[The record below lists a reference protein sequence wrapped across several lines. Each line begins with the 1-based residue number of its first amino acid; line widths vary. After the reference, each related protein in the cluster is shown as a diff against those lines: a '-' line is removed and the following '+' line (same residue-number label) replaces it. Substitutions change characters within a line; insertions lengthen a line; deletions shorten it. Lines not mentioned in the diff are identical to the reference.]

1 MIVALR
7 NMDTLLLDLDSAFTQ
22 ASEAVREFAN
32 VETATMLRLYGLYKQ
47 ATQGVCN
54 IPKPGIFSFAARQKW
69 EAWSSLAKVSSTD
82 AKSQYI
88 ELVNSLSTNQKE
100 GSASVQKSSTFGV
113 AVSCMAK
120 LEQDLDD
127 CDKTIFDW
135 VKEGCLDKVSSMLE
149 GNPSL
154 IAQRDESQ
162 MALIHWAADRGDTAM
177 MELLTKKGADVDI
190 TDGDG
195 QTPLHYAFACGH
207 QECIHLLE
215 TLGANRNLRDHNG
228 MLASQLSDS

>member
-1 MIVALR
+1 METI
-7 NMDTLLLDLDSAFTQ
+7 LLDLDSAFTH
-22 ASEAVREFAN
+22 ASETVRKFSN
-32 VETATMLRLYGLYKQ
+32 VDTPTMLRLYGLYKQ

-69 EAWSSLAKVSSTD
+69 EAWNALGKVSSGD

-88 ELVNSLSTNQKE
+88 DLVNSLSANHKE
-100 GSASVQKSSTFGV
+100 DSSAVQKTSTFGV

-127 CDKTIFDW
+127 SDKTIFDW
-135 VKEGCLDKVSSMLE
+135 VKEGNKDKVSSMIE
-149 GNPSL
+149 SNPSL

-177 MELLTKKGADVDI
+177 IELLTKKGADVDI

-207 QECIHLLE
+207 EECIHLLE

-228 MLASQLSDS
+228 MLPSQLSDS